1 MRKILFFIPFFV
13 YAGILSEIKQKEID
27 FDRLKTIKDSQETKK
42 SWINPII
49 FQYSY
54 QKDNT
59 LGSVTTTNLFSIS
72 INQPIFK
79 SGAIYYSIK
88 YANLAKK
95 YNLDQV
101 ELQKRALIKKALDL
115 VYDYKISKLNEKIV
129 KLKIKNAKID
139 VKRKKEAFLSG
150 SGDSSLLDNAILGL
164 NSLKLSL
171 EDIRTNINQIKYSFA
186 NLSDLNIDN
195 VKLPHFKIIS
205 KDKFLNENIELNSQK
220 VYKKIKNYLY
230 KMQVGNQLLTV
241 SFNGSYNYKETEN
254 KKIDKQNYYIVG
266 ISASVPLDVNAKT
279 KIEKTKIDYLKSQ
292 VLLQDKIKELLNNY
306 KMTIEKINSLK
317 NKLKIYDE
325 NVKIYNSLINST
337 QESIKAGT
345 STLLDLE
352 VLQNSKM
359 QAVLNK
365 RIVELQIQKTLLTID
380 FLLAF
385 YKDNFLSFY
394 ILFESLTQYSHLK
407 TYLLK

>member
-59 LGSVTTTNLFSIS
+59 LGYQTTTNLFSIS

-88 YANLAKK
+88 YANLSKK

-195 VKLPHFKIIS
+195 VKLPHFKLIS

-220 VYKKIKNYLY
+220 IYKKIKNYLY

-292 VLLQDKIKELLNNY
+292 VLLQDKIKELVNNY

-365 RIVELQIQKTLLTID
+365 RIVELQIQKTLLE
-380 FLLAF
+380 LYYKLNNF
-385 YKDNFLSFY
+385 YK
-394 ILFESLTQYSHLK
+394 K
-407 TYLLK
+407 

>member
-13 YAGILSEIKQKEID
+13 YAGILSETKQKEID

-115 VYDYKISKLNEKIV
+115 VYDYNISKLNEKIV

-220 VYKKIKNYLY
+220 IYKKIKNYLY

-365 RIVELQIQKTLLTID
+365 RIVELQIQKTLLE
-380 FLLAF
+380 LYYKLNNF
-385 YKDNFLSFY
+385 YK
-394 ILFESLTQYSHLK
+394 K
-407 TYLLK
+407 

>member
-220 VYKKIKNYLY
+220 IYKKIKNYLY

-365 RIVELQIQKTLLTID
+365 RIVELQIQKTLLE
-380 FLLAF
+380 LYYKLNNF
-385 YKDNFLSFY
+385 YK
-394 ILFESLTQYSHLK
+394 K
-407 TYLLK
+407 

>member
-220 VYKKIKNYLY
+220 IYKKIKNYLY

-266 ISASVPLDVNAKT
+266 ISASVPFDVNAKT

-337 QESIKAGT
+337 QESMKAGT
-345 STLLDLE
+345 STLLDL
-352 VLQNSKM
+352 K
-359 QAVLNK
+359 
-365 RIVELQIQKTLLTID
+365 
-380 FLLAF
+380 LLAF
-385 YKDNFLSFY
+385 
-394 ILFESLTQYSHLK
+394 
-407 TYLLK
+407 

>member
-220 VYKKIKNYLY
+220 IYKKIKNYLY

-365 RIVELQIQKTLLTID
+365 RIVELQKRALIKKALDLVYD
-380 FLLAF
+380 
-385 YKDNFLSFY
+385 YKISKLMKKS
-394 ILFESLTQYSHLK
+394 
-407 TYLLK
+407 